1 MAFGGAEVLSL
12 ERRRWAEMGQLIRK
26 QQGEPFVAPS
36 MREAP
41 LERNEEAFQF
51 ADKLFAGEFDMVV
64 LLTGVGTRLLGQVLG
79 TRYPAGRFA
88 EGLRGLTVVARGPK
102 PLAVLREWKGPA
114 AIIAPEPNTWREVL
128 AATAGRTE
136 RRIAVQEYGK
146 SNPELIAG
154 LRARGAE
161 VVTVRGY
168 QWDLPADTA
177 PLREAARRAA
187 AGAFGAGLFTTSIHV
202 AHLFQIEAGE
212 SGGAPGRSG
221 TSKLEAGFGV
231 GGRFRVW
238 CGVEVGWGC
247 RLLRYRRMEGRLR
260 SSAWGADRVPEFPVG
275 KAHRLRARR
284 GIARQAAARQ
294 SGRVPGASLSASGSC
309 GVCYIKVFRNQFE
322 RRFGRI
328 VRARGGVL

>member
-51 ADKLFAGEFDMVV
+51 ADKLFGGEFDMVV

-88 EGLRGLTVVARGPK
+88 EGLRALTVVARGPK
-102 PLAVLREWKGPA
+102 PLEVLREWKGPA

-161 VVTVRGY
+161 VVTVRVY

-187 AGAFGAGLFTTSIHV
+187 AGAFGAALFTTSIQV
-202 AHLFQIEAGE
+202 AHLFQIAAEEGVEAQVRDGLSKIMGWSIGSTT
-212 SGGAPGRSG
+212 SGALG
-221 TSKLEAGFGV
+221 GFGIYV
-231 GGRFRVW
+231 AFEASHPKMG
-238 CGVEVGWGC
+238 
-247 RLLRYRRMEGRLR
+247 
-260 SSAWGADRVPEFPVG
+260 EFV
-275 KAHRLRARR
+275 
-284 GIARQAAARQ
+284 QEAAAAFAKAKR
-294 SGRVPGASLSASGSC
+294 
-309 GVCYIKVFRNQFE
+309 
-322 RRFGRI
+322 
-328 VRARGGVL
+328 